1 MKLNRILLIIIF
13 LIPFCPTQAQNGSD
27 NYYLFP
33 IKPGQKNFLSGTM
46 GELRSNHFHSGIDIK
61 TDGVEGLPVYA
72 AADGHIARIKIAHGG
87 YGNALYML
95 HPNGTTT
102 VYAHL
107 REFKGKL
114 GEYIRNAQY
123 KKESFTIELFPSK
136 GQFSYKKGDI
146 LAYSGNS
153 GSSSGAHL
161 HFEIRDKNQLV
172 LNPMAYNFDEVDDNI
187 PPAILKVAIKPLD
200 INARVNDEFRRKEF
214 VPIRKGNTLQ
224 LNKKI
229 TLTGTLGFEILTHD
243 KQSYSRNKNGVQL
256 IEFYFDEELV
266 FKQEIN
272 TFSFAETRNI
282 LALLNFEVMKKNRSR
297 FNKLYIDDGGKLSI
311 YKKNIKKGRITIA
324 DTLEH
329 TVRINLTDTYKNK
342 TSLSFKVQGEK
353 EPSHKRVTTKYSNR
367 NNILSNTL
375 ILKSPVKKDQSPYA
389 TVYANR
395 MKYELTPAYVENNE
409 AVYLWN
415 LKHALPDSADI
426 CGDKKYSKFDAMIPS
441 GVEFNFYN
449 KNFNLYF
456 PKKALFDTLYLTSSY
471 ENKNDLEVFKI
482 GDVSSPL
489 RKRITMTIKPREDYT
504 DRKRTAVYSYPGKG
518 YIGGK
523 WKGNNISFNTRDW
536 GKFTLLT
543 DTKKPTINPIK
554 VNKNQLR
561 FVIKDDL
568 SGIKD
573 YRLTIDGQWVLMK
586 YDYKRKL
593 LWSEKKNKK
602 IPFAGNVKLVIRDNA
617 GNSKI
622 FTSTL

>member
-1 MKLNRILLIIIF
+1 
-13 LIPFCPTQAQNGSD
+13 
-27 NYYLFP
+27 
-33 IKPGQKNFLSGTM
+33 
-46 GELRSNHFHSGIDIK
+46 
-61 TDGVEGLPVYA
+61 
-72 AADGHIARIKIAHGG
+72 
-87 YGNALYML
+87 
-95 HPNGTTT
+95 
-102 VYAHL
+102 
-107 REFKGKL
+107 
-114 GEYIRNAQY
+114 
-123 KKESFTIELFPSK
+123 
-136 GQFSYKKGDI
+136 
-146 LAYSGNS
+146 
-153 GSSSGAHL
+153 
-161 HFEIRDKNQLV
+161 
-172 LNPMAYNFDEVDDNI
+172 MAYNFSEVDDNI

-200 INARVNDEFRRKEF
+200 INARVNAEFRRKEF

-243 KQSYSRNKNGVQL
+243 KQSNSRNKNGVQL
-256 IEFYFDEELV
+256 IEFYFDEKLV

-272 TFSFAETRNI
+272 IFSFAETRNI
-282 LALLNFEVMKKNRSR
+282 LALINFEVMKKNRSR

-311 YKKNIKKGRITIA
+311 YKKNVNKGKITIT

-329 TVRINLTDTYKNK
+329 TVKINLTDTYKNK
-342 TSLSFKVQGEK
+342 TSLSFMVQGEK
-353 EPSHKRVTTKYSNR
+353 EPSHKRVTTKYSSS
-367 NNILSNTL
+367 NNILNNTL

-395 MKYELTPAYVENNE
+395 MKYELTPAYFENGK

-415 LKHALPDSADI
+415 LKYALPDSADI

-449 KNFNLYF
+449 KNFNLFF
-456 PKKALFDTLYLTSSY
+456 PKKALFDTLYLTSNY
-471 ENKNDLEVFKI
+471 EKKNDLEVFKI
-482 GDVSSPL
+482 GDVSSPM
-489 RKRITMTIKPREDYT
+489 RKRITVNLKPKEEYT
-504 DRKRTAVYSYPGKG
+504 DRKRTAVYRYPGKG

-593 LWSEKKNKK
+593 LWSEKKNAK
-602 IPFAGNVKLVIRDNA
+602 IPFAGKVKLVIRDNA
-617 GNSKI
+617 GNTKI
-622 FTSTL
+622 YTSTL